1 MRDGGQRMRIRFL
14 TAAMFTVASVTFA
27 QSDRGSITGTTVDP
41 TGAAVTNAEVEAT
54 NVATGA
60 VYKVETTA
68 TGNYTLAELP
78 AGVYQLSVAQPGFKK
93 YVRQG
98 LTVLVSQTLRIDVAL
113 AIGETSDPI
122 TVQADAASLKTET
135 GELT

>member
-1 MRDGGQRMRIRFL
+1 MPSELVDLREGSCMRITFPLATMFL
-14 TAAMFTVASVTFA
+14 AASVAFA

-41 TGAAVTNAEVEAT
+41 SGAAVTNAAVEAT

-60 VYKVETTA
+60 VYKVESTA

-98 LTVLVSQTLRIDVAL
+98 LSRLVF
-113 AIGETSDPI
+113 GHF
-122 TVQADAASLKTET
+122 
-135 GELT
+135 